1 MTSEQIQ
8 VPRLTNEEETQII
21 TRNFFLYYSHWQNL
35 KRIVDLQG

>member
-21 TRNFFLYYSHWQNL
+21 TRNFFYTIHIG
-35 KRIVDLQG
+35 KT